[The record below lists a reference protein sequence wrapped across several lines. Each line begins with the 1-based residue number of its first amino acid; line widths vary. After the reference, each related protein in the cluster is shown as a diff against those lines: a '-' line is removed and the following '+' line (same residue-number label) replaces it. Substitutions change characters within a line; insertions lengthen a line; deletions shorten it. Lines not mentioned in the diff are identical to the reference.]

1 MVGIVSFGYYIPE
14 KRIKVADL
22 AAKNGKNGE
31 EIEKNLRVFEKSA
44 PGRDEDT
51 ATISVAA
58 GFSAIGGVNP
68 AQIGAVFVGSE
79 SHPYAVKP
87 TATIVGEALG
97 IGPEYFAADLEFA
110 CKAGTAGA
118 QAAAALL
125 EAGKI
130 DYGLAIGAD
139 CAQAEPGDALEY
151 TASAGAAALLLGR
164 KSAEIVATIDEF
176 CSFTSDTPDFWRRGG
191 QAYPSHAG
199 RFTGEPSY
207 FAHTVGATKLLLA
220 KTKLKAKDLD
230 YVVFHMPNGKF
241 PTEAARRLGFKEGQL
256 APGFIVSQI
265 GNPYSA
271 SSLLGLCKVLEIA
284 RPGERILMTSYGSGA
299 GSDSFLLSMR
309 RKWKQQS

>member
-14 KRIKVADL
+14 KRIKVADI

-31 EIEKNLRVFEKSA
+31 EVEKTLRVFEKSV
-44 PGRDEDT
+44 PGKDEDT
-51 ATISVAA
+51 ATMAVEAGFRALSSVAP
-58 GFSAIGGVNP
+58 SRV
-68 AQIGAVFVGSE
+68 GAVFVGSE

-110 CKAGTAGA
+110 CKAGTTGA
-118 QAAAALL
+118 QVIAGLL
-125 EAGKI
+125 MAGKI

-151 TASAGAAALLLGR
+151 TAAAGAAALLLGR
-164 KSAEIVATIDEF
+164 RNGEIIATIDEF
-176 CSFTSDTPDFWRRGG
+176 CSFASDTPDFWRRGG

-207 FAHTVGATKLLLA
+207 FAHVIGATNLLLK
-220 KTKLKAKDLD
+220 KTGLALKQIDH
-230 YVVFHMPNGKF
+230 VVFHMPNGKF
-241 PTEAARRLGFKEGQL
+241 PLEAAKRLGFSKKQLEG
-256 APGFIVSQI
+256 GFIVPWV

-271 SSLLGLCKVLEIA
+271 SSLLGLCKVLETA
-284 RPGERILMTSYGSGA
+284 RPGQKILVTSYGSGA
-299 GSDSFLLSMR
+299 GSDSFLFTMR
-309 RKWKQQS
+309 KKWK

>member
-1 MVGIVSFGYYIPE
+1 MVGIVNFGYYIPE

-22 AAKNGKNGE
+22 AAKNGRNGE
-31 EIEKNLRVFEKSA
+31 EIEKALKVFEKSA
-44 PGRDEDT
+44 PAEDEDT
-51 ATISVAA
+51 ATMAVEA
-58 GFSAIGGVNP
+58 GFKALDGLKPSRV
-68 AQIGAVFVGSE
+68 GAVFVGSE

-118 QAAAALL
+118 QVIAGLL
-125 EAGKI
+125 AAGKI

-139 CAQAEPGDALEY
+139 CAQAAPGDALEY
-151 TASAGAAALLLGR
+151 TAAAGAAALLLGR
-164 KSAEIVATIDEF
+164 RKRELVATIDEF
-176 CSFTSDTPDFWRRGG
+176 CSFTSDTADFWRRGG

-207 FAHTVGATKLLLA
+207 FTHVVGATRLLLA
-220 KTKLKAKDLD
+220 KTKLKPKNID

-241 PTEAARRLGFKEGQL
+241 PLEAAKRLGFEPAQL
-256 APGFIVSQI
+256 EAGFVAPHV

-271 SSLLGLCKVLEIA
+271 SSLLGLCKVLEVA
-284 RPGERILMTSYGSGA
+284 KPGQKILMTSYGSGA
-299 GSDSFLLSMR
+299 GSDSFLLTM
-309 RKWKQQS
+309 KQ